1 MTEIRKIA
9 KLNLKKKR
17 KFKLYRK
24 AGQQNFFYGQEGNKD
39 KDVNEFEMFD
49 WKCFICLDWKKVQT
63 IFWLTTIDQSQ

>member
-1 MTEIRKIA
+1 MSQNDENPKDRKIE
-9 KLNLKKKR
+9 LKKKR

-49 WKCFICLDWKKVQT
+49 
-63 IFWLTTIDQSQ
+63 